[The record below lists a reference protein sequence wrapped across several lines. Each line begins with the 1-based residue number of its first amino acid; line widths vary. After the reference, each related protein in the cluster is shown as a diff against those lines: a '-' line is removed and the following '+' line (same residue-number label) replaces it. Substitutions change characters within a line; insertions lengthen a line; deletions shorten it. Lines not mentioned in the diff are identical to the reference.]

1 MTYPCLI
8 VEVLS
13 DSAEAYD
20 RGKKFRMY
28 RENPVL
34 QDYLLVSCT
43 PIEID
48 S

>member
-1 MTYPCLI
+1 
-8 VEVLS
+8 
-13 DSAEAYD
+13 
-20 RGKKFRMY
+20 MY